1 MAGRSTFEARYGA
14 EARSAA
20 LRAAVAELPDAMA
33 TALHALRQRVLAD
46 RLPLLSLLQ
55 ADPLEVQFSHLS
67 FQEFFAA
74 RATCGRAYK
83 LPASVAEPWRWTA
96 WWANTLRLGSEIGPS
111 FARGLLRLADDGNL
125 FYMAHCSACA
135 ASAAAA
141 TSAPAACSTH
151 SRPRHVRD
159 RGRACRV
166 QLRTRRRPAARR
178 GAGRARAADASVLEL
193 CRVAPSAL
201 SARTACRE
209 EVVAVSLSL
218 RTNRTLCHVDLSK
231 NALRDDGGQ
240 LLVAALTGRTRAR
253 SPRCASPRAARQRHC
268 ELAGLVRRAPQLST
282 RSCR

>member
-111 FARGLLRLADDGNL
+111 FARGLL
-125 FYMAHCSACA
+125 H
-135 ASAAAA
+135 
-141 TSAPAACSTH
+141 
-151 SRPRHVRD
+151 
-159 RGRACRV
+159 ACR
-166 QLRTRRRPAARR
+166 
-178 GAGRARAADASVLEL
+178 
-193 CRVAPSAL
+193 
-201 SARTACRE
+201 
-209 EVVAVSLSL
+209 
-218 RTNRTLCHVDLSK
+218 DLF
-231 NALRDDGGQ
+231 
-240 LLVAALTGRTRAR
+240 
-253 SPRCASPRAARQRHC
+253 CC
-268 ELAGLVRRAPQLST
+268 
-282 RSCR
+282 